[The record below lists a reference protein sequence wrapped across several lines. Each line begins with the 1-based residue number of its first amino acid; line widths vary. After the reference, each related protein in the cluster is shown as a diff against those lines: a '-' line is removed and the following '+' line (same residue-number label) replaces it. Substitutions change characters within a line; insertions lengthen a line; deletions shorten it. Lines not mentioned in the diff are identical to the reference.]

1 MGGDAETALLNKQIS
16 SEFLSQGAAVDA
28 ENAGSLALVA
38 LRVIHDRLE
47 QGPLNFA
54 DDEIVQIAGPVAVH
68 RCEILIERVFSVFA
82 KRFFAVPGREVF
94 LADLFLGH
102 VG

>member
-1 MGGDAETALLNKQIS
+1 MPKRRLPNKRVS

-28 ENAGSLALVA
+28 ENSGSLALVA

-68 RCEILIERVFSVFA
+68 RCEILVERVFSVFA
-82 KRFFAVPGREVF
+82 KRFLADPGREVV
-94 LADLFLGH
+94 LVVLFLGH
-102 VG
+102 VA